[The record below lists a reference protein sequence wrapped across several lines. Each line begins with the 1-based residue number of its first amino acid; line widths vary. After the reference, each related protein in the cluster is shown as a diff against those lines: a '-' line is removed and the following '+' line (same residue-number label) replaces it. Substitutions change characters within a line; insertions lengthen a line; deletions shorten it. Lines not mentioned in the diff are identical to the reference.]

1 MLHSLRKMVRIID
14 NNNATTIIQFLH
26 TCILAGFLCYINTV
40 MRLSIQDKPRSV
52 RLGGV
57 RTHTAVAGAR
67 RSRGPHTS
75 HSRAQKTNTGMEDE
89 VQTYIMYCMYTCLH
103 VNIQRLVTVVFTC
116 TIHVILHAQDLF
128 HHVHNGHAQSYM
140 YMYIHVHGK
149 YVYSTLALKKGK
161 YTCTCTS
168 MSNCT
173 CNQ

>member
-26 TCILAGFLCYINTV
+26 MHVYILAGFLCYINTV

-67 RSRGPHTS
+67 RSRSPHTS

-89 VQTYIMYCMYTCLH
+89 VQTYIMYVY
-103 VNIQRLVTVVFTC
+103 VFTC
-116 TIHVILHAQDLF
+116 QHLTIIYLYL
-128 HHVHNGHAQSYM
+128 
-140 YMYIHVHGK
+140 
-149 YVYSTLALKKGK
+149 
-161 YTCTCTS
+161 
-168 MSNCT
+168 
-173 CNQ
+173 